1 MIKGGEA
8 MSLSSFIVP
17 LMASLIVIGG
27 CATGTVYLQMNQL
40 PTDQTLDGS
49 LGAEPFNAVRFV
61 TVGPTSSQNIGYFLF
76 RDRTEVTMTPGV
88 PLERLDRKMS
98 MRETVEDY
106 FHQSK
111 SRDNKRISPPIIRE
125 VIKGKDVVGY
135 SVADMNMGVGVWD
148 RPAEGDA
155 SKTSLELVFEPAESA
170 KKSRS
175 VFAPCR

>member
-1 MIKGGEA
+1 MA
-8 MSLSSFIVP
+8 FSRFIV
-17 LMASLIVIGG
+17 LLLASVIVIGG

-76 RDRTEVTMTPGV
+76 TDRTEVTMTPGA
-88 PLERLDRKMS
+88 PLEHLDRKMS
-98 MRETVEDY
+98 LRDTVDDY
-106 FHQSK
+106 FNQSK

-155 SKTSLELVFEPAESA
+155 SKASLELVFEPAESA

>member
-1 MIKGGEA
+1 MA
-8 MSLSSFIVP
+8 LLRFIEP
-17 LMASLIVIGG
+17 LLAALVILIGG

-40 PTDQTLDGS
+40 PTDQTLDSS
-49 LGAEPFNAVRFV
+49 LGAEPFNTVRFV

-76 RDRTEVTMTPGV
+76 GDRTEVTMTPGV

-98 MRETVEDY
+98 LRETVADY
-106 FHQSK
+106 FSLSK
-111 SRDNKRISPPIIRE
+111 SLENKRISPLIIRK
-125 VIKGKDVVGY
+125 VLKGEDVVGY

-148 RPAEGDA
+148 RPQEGDA
-155 SKTSLELVFEPAESA
+155 SKVSLSLVFEPAESA